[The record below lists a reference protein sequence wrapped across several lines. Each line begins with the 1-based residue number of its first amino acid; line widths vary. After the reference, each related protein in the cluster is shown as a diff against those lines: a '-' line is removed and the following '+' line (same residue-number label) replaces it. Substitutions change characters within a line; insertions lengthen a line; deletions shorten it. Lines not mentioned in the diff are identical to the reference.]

1 MNIEYVQRI
10 NFQFREL
17 MVERL
22 GKISKK
28 QWYLEVFKYMHT
40 NGIPYSIKEAGVFT
54 LNDLEQRVV
63 YKLDE
68 IITKYE

>member
-1 MNIEYVQRI
+1 
-10 NFQFREL
+10 

-28 QWYLEVFKYMHT
+28 QCYLKLFKYLHT
-40 NGIPYSIKEAGVFT
+40 NGIPYSIKEAGDFFT
-54 LNDLEQRVV
+54 LNDLQQRVV